1 MQSFSSDTSSFSV
14 KDANGRQ
21 ISLLNNNS
29 SNNSDSYSDQNQL
42 QRDQQ
47 YQQLLTSV
55 TVRPTQRRKYHCS
68 EPGCN
73 KSFTTRLI
81 TLVKLVF
88 RVWQIN
94 TNIKMISSGHLARHH
109 RIHTGEKNFQCM
121 YPGCP
126 SRFSRQ
132 DNMMQHYRTHLSPKG
147 RWPRRSYTVPT
158 SFEPRLQPSSCYC
171 QHSSAT
177 SSPVSTPVAEP
188 TTPIAAPILPQLFAS
203 RQQSPPK
210 LQPLEPSATDRS
222 AASPDSFLFPRST
235 LSESSLIHSSIGIF
249 A

>member
-73 KSFTTRLI
+73 KSFTT
-81 TLVKLVF
+81 
-88 RVWQIN
+88 
-94 TNIKMISSGHLARHH
+94 SGHLARHH

-147 RWPRRSYTVPT
+147 RRPRRSYTVPT